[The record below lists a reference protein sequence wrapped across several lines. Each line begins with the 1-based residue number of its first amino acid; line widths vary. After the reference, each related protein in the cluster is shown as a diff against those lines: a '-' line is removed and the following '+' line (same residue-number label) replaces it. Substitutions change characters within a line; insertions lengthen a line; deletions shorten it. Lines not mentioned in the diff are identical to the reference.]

1 MYCKC
6 AAGSATMEFF
16 VPLIA
21 QCTWFTVL
29 FVHKALQTAQIR
41 EINNGL
47 CEKMADDLTLVDPV
61 YYPAAIVKMNRRAT
75 GGAGAS
81 MSGTDGIAMGGLG
94 GGGIP
99 TTYPYGANVNTP
111 PSAVGADMA
120 EMGGS
125 GFLMHHEKQTID
137 YDKLSNHHHP
147 FGAGSVTQSV
157 AHAYSQSVNVGPTA
171 SFICLAGLLCFI
183 VLPANFRCAVFI
195 LTICA
200 LGTLFAFWL
209 SRFVLSKDDGSAE
222 MRAVATPIREGAEGF
237 LRVQY
242 SAIAKI
248 AVVLS
253 ILITLSYMMRPEGGG
268 GNHGVGKLGNTMLG
282 LLGSISFILGALC
295 SAAAGYLSMWV
306 AAHTNV
312 RVTSAARRSYMQAL
326 IVCFNGGAFSAVL
339 DITLCVAGVTCLYLG
354 LYLVFVPAGV
364 LHAGE
369 VPMLMVGYGFG
380 ASFVALFMQ
389 LGGGIYTK
397 AADVGADLVGKVEQ
411 GIPEDDP
418 RNPAVIAD
426 LVGDMV
432 GDCVGSSSDVFESV
446 AAEII
451 GAMIL
456 GSTLAKE
463 AGLTDPTP
471 FMFFP
476 LVVHALDIVVSSLGI
491 MYVGSTSQVHAK
503 DPMNVL
509 KGGYYVTATAAAV
522 GFVFTCW
529 LLLSVPDMPQ
539 AWLHFAGC
547 GALGMLT
554 SYIFIASTQ
563 YYTDYE
569 YYPVRSIAEASTTG
583 HGTNIITGVAVGM
596 KSTAVPSLTVSFSV
610 IAAYHLGRTSGIGIG
625 HNAGLFGTAVAT
637 MGMLSSACY
646 VLSMNNYGPI
656 ADNAGGIAEMSQ
668 QPEFVRESTDRLDAA
683 GNVTKAITK
692 GYSIGSA
699 SLACFL
705 LFGAFMDEFS
715 QFSGKPFR
723 VVDIAVPE
731 VLIGGIIGT
740 MMVFYFVGLTVA
752 AVGKTAGEV
761 VKEVRR
767 QFRDN
772 PEIMTFKA
780 RPDYRSCVALV
791 THAALKEMVWPGLLA
806 TGLPIVVGVVFRGV
820 GAITDRSLLGAE
832 VLAGYLMFGTV
843 TGIMM
848 ALFLDNVGG
857 AWDNAK
863 KYIELGHHGGKNSEA
878 HKAAVTGDTV
888 GDPFKDTAG
897 PALHVVIKLLS
908 TTVLVLGPLFI
919 N

>member
-1 MYCKC
+1 
-6 AAGSATMEFF
+6 
-16 VPLIA
+16 
-21 QCTWFTVL
+21 
-29 FVHKALQTAQIR
+29 
-41 EINNGL
+41 
-47 CEKMADDLTLVDPV
+47 
-61 YYPAAIVKMNRRAT
+61 MNRRTTGGMDGSAT
-75 GGAGAS
+75 GGAS
-81 MSGTDGIAMGGLG
+81 
-94 GGGIP
+94 IP
-99 TTYPYGANVNTP
+99 LTYPYGASVNTP
-111 PSAVGADMA
+111 PSAVGVDV
-120 EMGGS
+120 ENES
-125 GFLMHHEKQTID
+125 GFLLHHHKGAAD
-137 YDKLSNHHHP
+137 YDKLSHHHHP
-147 FGAGSVTQSV
+147 FGAGGTAQGVV
-157 AHAYSQSVNVGPTA
+157 HAYSQSVNIGPTA

-183 VLPANFRCAVFI
+183 ILPSNFRCAVFV

-200 LGTLFAFWL
+200 LGTLFAYWL
-209 SRFVLSKDDGSAE
+209 SRYVLSKDDGTAE
-222 MRAVATPIREGAEGF
+222 MRAVSNPIREGAEGF

-242 SAIAKI
+242 NAIAKI

-253 ILITLSYMMRPEGGG
+253 IVITLSYMLRPTGGG

-282 LLGSISFILGALC
+282 LLGSLSFILGALC

-306 AAHTNV
+306 AAQTNI
-312 RVTSAARRSYMQAL
+312 RVTSAARRSYMEAL

-339 DITLCVAGVTCLYLG
+339 DITLCVAGVTSLYLG
-354 LYLVFVPAGV
+354 LYVVFVPAGI

-397 AADVGADLVGKVEQ
+397 AADVGADLVGKVES

-463 AGLTDPTP
+463 AGLADPTP

-491 MYVGSTSQVHAK
+491 MYVGATNQTHNQ
-503 DPMNVL
+503 DPMTIL
-509 KGGYYVTATAAAV
+509 KGGYYVTASTAVV
-522 GFVFTCW
+522 GFIITCW
-529 LLLSVPDMPQ
+529 LLLSVPDAPQ

-547 GALGMLT
+547 GGLGMMT
-554 SYIFIASTQ
+554 SYVFIASTQ
-563 YYTDYE
+563 YYTDYA

-596 KSTAVPSLTVSFSV
+596 KSTVIPSITVSFAVVS
-610 IAAYHLGRTSGIGIG
+610 AYHLGRTSGVGTG

-723 VVDIAVPE
+723 TVDIAVPE
-731 VLIGGIIGT
+731 VLIGGLIGT

-772 PEIMTFKA
+772 PDIMTFKA

-791 THAALKEMVWPGLLA
+791 TRAALQEMVWPGLLA
-806 TGLPIVVGVVFRGV
+806 TGLPVVVGLVFRGV
-820 GAITDRSLLGAE
+820 GAMTDRPLLGAE

-863 KYIELGHHGGKNSEA
+863 KYIELGNYGGKNSEA
-878 HKAAVTGDTV
+878 HKAAITGDTV